1 MRAVAAEDP
10 PGRLRRIE
18 WWAVPFVDLDGAVE
32 GNYGKDS
39 LPIDF
44 NRAWGFMPMRPEV
57 AAIQRDMRHFAE
69 GRARRFVL
77 DLHGPGGGETRM
89 YQMHCR
95 SNRPRAQR
103 QAAESFSAFFAA
115 EIPEQPPERL
125 GVVPEYG
132 SRWDL
137 SHNLSS
143 WAWDELDGTLGVT
156 IETAYQP
163 MNEGHWQTRDDYREI
178 GSRVARAVARW
189 LTRRG
194 GAAGRA
200 RKKTKRS

>member
-1 MRAVAAEDP
+1 V
-10 PGRLRRIE
+10 
-18 WWAVPFVDLDGAVE
+18 VPFVDLDGVVE

-44 NRAWGFMPMRPEV
+44 NRAWASMPMRPEV
-57 AAIQRDMRHFAE
+57 AAIQRDTQCFAD

-77 DLHGPGGGETRM
+77 DLHGPGGGETRI

-95 SNRPRAQR
+95 KDRPRAQR
-103 QAAESFSAFFAA
+103 QAAQGFNTLFAA

-125 GVVPEYG
+125 RVVPEYG

-137 SHNLSS
+137 NHNLSS
-143 WAWDELDGTLGVT
+143 WAWDHLGKTLAVT

-163 MNEGHWQTRDDYREI
+163 MNDGRWASRDDYGEI
-178 GSRVARAVARW
+178 GHRVARAVAGW
-189 LTRRG
+189 LTRRETRKVSPG
-194 GAAGRA
+194 KSRA
-200 RKKTKRS
+200 RRREP